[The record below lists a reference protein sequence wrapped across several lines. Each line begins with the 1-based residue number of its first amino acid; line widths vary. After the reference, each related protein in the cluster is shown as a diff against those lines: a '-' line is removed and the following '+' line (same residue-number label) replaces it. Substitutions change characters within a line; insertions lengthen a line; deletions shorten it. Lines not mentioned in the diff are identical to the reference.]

1 MEPERT
7 STHTHIE
14 RERRGSSSLAFIVGG
29 LVVAVLVIA
38 YFVFDGGS
46 MMGGNDAD
54 TSINVEATS
63 ESPAPAAPAEG
74 GAETQAAPAEGGAAT
89 ETAPAPAAPAQN

>member
-1 MEPERT
+1 MQPETR

-14 RERRGSSSLAFIVGG
+14 RERRSGSGIAFIVGG

-38 YFVFDGGS
+38 YFVFDGGAL
-46 MMGGNDAD
+46 MGGGDAD

-74 GAETQAAPAEGGAAT
+74 SAETLPAPAEGGATT
-89 ETAPAPAAPAQN
+89 ETAPAAPAQN

>member
-14 RERRGSSSLAFIVGG
+14 RERRGGSGIAFIVGG
-29 LVVAVLVIA
+29 LVVAVAVIA
-38 YFVFDGGS
+38 YFVLNGGVIT
-46 MMGGNDAD
+46 GGGEAD

-63 ESPAPAAPAEG
+63 ETLPAPAEGVAESEAAPAEDS
-74 GAETQAAPAEGGAAT
+74 AAT
-89 ETAPAPAAPAQN
+89 ETAPATPAQN